1 MQINSE
7 LCHVDENKIIVR
19 ITVSENQMLVSSAL
33 GQGKDVNEA
42 ENNALSK
49 AMGRVNLSESELD
62 LNNNTSNKQTEAID
76 KYPLINSE
84 NTEVSKDRSIDL
96 PTYKSTN
103 NQTIDS
109 PKDWSEEI
117 YAIDYEIKRIGW
129 SKEEED
135 LFINESL
142 ECRSRDRITTYDDI
156 MLFIS
161 LLKKTKEGSTSKDFK
176 GLFNSENLILQSNK
190 LLDILGWETVKARD
204 FLNKKF
210 NKNSR
215 NLLTK
220 KEHLKFIHLL
230 EQELD
235 HRN

>member
-42 ENNALSK
+42 ENNAISK
-49 AMGRVNLSESELD
+49 AMGRVNLSQSELVVK
-62 LNNNTSNKQTEAID
+62 NNTSNKQTKATN
-76 KYPLINSE
+76 KQPLINTE
-84 NTEVSKDRSIDL
+84 NSKDSKDPSIDL
-96 PTYKSTN
+96 PTYKSTT

-109 PKDWSEEI
+109 PNDWSEEI

-129 SKEEED
+129 SKEDED

-142 ECRSRDRITTYDDI
+142 QYRSRDRITSYEDI

-161 LLKKTKEGSTSKDFK
+161 LLKKIKEGSAAKDYK
-176 GLFNSENLILQSNK
+176 ELFNSENLILKSNK

-204 FLNKKF
+204 FLNKQF

-220 KEHLKFIHLL
+220 KELLKFIQLL

-235 HRN
+235 RRN

>member
-49 AMGRVNLSESELD
+49 AMGRVNLSKSGLD
-62 LNNNTSNKQTEAID
+62 IDNNTIKKQTESTE
-76 KYPLINSE
+76 KYPSINTQ
-84 NTEVSKDRSIDL
+84 NTEVSKDPSIDL
-96 PTYKSTN
+96 PIYKSN
-103 NQTIDS
+103 SNQTIDS
-109 PKDWSEEI
+109 PADWSNEI

-142 ECRSRDRITTYDDI
+142 ECRIRDRITSYDDI
-156 MLFIS
+156 VLFIS
-161 LLKKTKEGSTSKDFK
+161 LLKKIKEGSVAKDFK

-190 LLDILGWETVKARD
+190 LLDVLGWETVKARD
-204 FLNKKF
+204 FLNKQF

-220 KEHLKFIHLL
+220 KELLKFIQLL

-235 HRN
+235 RSN